1 MNKRQRARRAFC
13 PEHRKLLDAY
23 WTARGGDKLRRLR
36 ELQQWV
42 TADLVR
48 SLRSPKAETP

>member
-1 MNKRQRARRAFC
+1 MNKRQRARRAFS

-36 ELQQWV
+36 ELKNWV
-42 TADLVR
+42 TADLAR
-48 SLRSPKAETP
+48 SLRSPKA